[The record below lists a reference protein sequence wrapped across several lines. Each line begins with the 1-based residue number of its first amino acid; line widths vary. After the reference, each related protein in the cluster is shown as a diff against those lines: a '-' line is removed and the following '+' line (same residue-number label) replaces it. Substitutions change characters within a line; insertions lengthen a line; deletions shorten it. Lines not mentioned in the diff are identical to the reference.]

1 MSLAERTASARSSGC
16 EIQYRELNPGLSS
29 GEPVV
34 MLHGAS
40 GIRNDQRVFEAIAER
55 HRLLIPSMPG
65 LDSSTPGTAVLDF
78 LGVLAALT

>member
-1 MSLAERTASARSSGC
+1 
-16 EIQYRELNPGLSS
+16 
-29 GEPVV
+29 